1 MSIQSDLKDLLRERK
16 VSQKDFADLVG
27 VNQAALS
34 RFLHSSGFSIAERI
48 APYVYGEKK
57 HLVCQNKEQ
66 QS

>member
-1 MSIQSDLKDLLRERK
+1 MSIQSDLKTLLRERK

-48 APYVYGEKK
+48 APYIYGEKNS
-57 HLVCQNKEQ
+57 LVQPAPEKKA
-66 QS
+66 